1 MKESGDARIAA
12 WLEPRVF
19 GHRGLILAAFALVTL
34 ALGWVAVTGLKLDT
48 NFNKQLPLEHEYI
61 RTYLDHKEEFGGANR
76 LLIAVVAR
84 DGNMFTPEFFQALK
98 VATDEVFFIKGV
110 DRARVQSLW
119 TPNTR
124 YTEVV
129 EGGIEAGDVIP
140 SDFQPDA
147 EGLARVRE
155 NILKAGIVG
164 RLVANDFSGAMVSA
178 QLVDADPETG
188 APVDYIAVS
197 RELEAKVRARI
208 ERDKVDIAVQA
219 PVSVHMI
226 GFAKVV
232 GDVADGA
239 LSVVTFA
246 IVTVAL
252 TLLFVWIYIQ
262 SFRIALVPVV
272 SSLVAMVWMLGLL
285 VLLGYGVDPL
295 GILVPFI
302 IFAIGTS
309 HGVQKISAVSD
320 AAMSGAD
327 SNEAARR
334 TFRLLFLPA
343 IVALLANLVGFVTIL
358 LIPVQVI
365 REMAVT
371 ASLGI
376 GVIILTDLILL
387 PVLVSFVPIS
397 GRFRDRVARRQRAL
411 QGIWTALA
419 RITHR
424 GPAAAIIAVALVLGV
439 LGAIKGRE
447 TPIGDTQ
454 AGVPEL
460 RADSRYN
467 RDSNLISSRFSIGTD
482 IINVIVETKPDGCI
496 SFPVIDAIDRFA
508 WHMANVEGVRDVMS
522 LAGVSKVVS
531 AGWSEG
537 SLKWRNLP
545 RDERQLVQAQNYIET
560 STGLLNRDC
569 SVMPVMIFLADH
581 RAATIERVVAA
592 VKDYRGKHPTA
603 DVKYRLATGNVGVMA
618 AQNEEVKAKEF
629 VILGW
634 VFAAVT
640 IMCLVNFR
648 SLIGTIMVIVP
659 LALVSIL
666 VYAVMAIVGIGLKVN
681 TLPMVALGAGIGVDY
696 GIYLFSRMQEHLQRG
711 HNVHYACL
719 AALHVTGA
727 AIFFTGVTLAIG
739 VATWV
744 FSPLKFQAD
753 VGLMLTF
760 MFVVNMLGAM
770 LLLPALG
777 AWLLPRA
784 KPAA

>member
-1 MKESGDARIAA
+1 M
-12 WLEPRVF
+12 
-19 GHRGLILAAFALVTL
+19 
-34 ALGWVAVTGLKLDT
+34 TGLKLDT
-48 NFNKQLPLEHEYI
+48 NFNKQLPLQHEYI

-98 VATDEVFFIKGV
+98 IATDEVFFIKGV

-178 QLVDADPETG
+178 QLAGRRPGDRARRSTTSP
-188 APVDYIAVS
+188 IS
-197 RELEAKVRARI
+197 QELEEKVRARI
-208 ERDKVDIAVQA
+208 ERDKVDVAVQA

-246 IVTVAL
+246 VVTVAL
-252 TLLFVWIYIQ
+252 TLLLVWIYIQ
-262 SFRIALVPVV
+262 SFRIALVPVI

-343 IVALLANLVGFVTIL
+343 IVALLANLVGFITIL

-387 PVLVSFVPIS
+387 PVLVSFVPIT
-397 GRFRDRVARRQRAL
+397 GRFRDRVASA
-411 QGIWTALA
+411 
-419 RITHR
+419 
-424 GPAAAIIAVALVLGV
+424 PA
-439 LGAIKGRE
+439 
-447 TPIGDTQ
+447 
-454 AGVPEL
+454 
-460 RADSRYN
+460 
-467 RDSNLISSRFSIGTD
+467 
-482 IINVIVETKPDGCI
+482 
-496 SFPVIDAIDRFA
+496 
-508 WHMANVEGVRDVMS
+508 
-522 LAGVSKVVS
+522 
-531 AGWSEG
+531 
-537 SLKWRNLP
+537 
-545 RDERQLVQAQNYIET
+545 
-560 STGLLNRDC
+560 
-569 SVMPVMIFLADH
+569 
-581 RAATIERVVAA
+581 
-592 VKDYRGKHPTA
+592 
-603 DVKYRLATGNVGVMA
+603 
-618 AQNEEVKAKEF
+618 
-629 VILGW
+629 
-634 VFAAVT
+634 
-640 IMCLVNFR
+640 
-648 SLIGTIMVIVP
+648 
-659 LALVSIL
+659 
-666 VYAVMAIVGIGLKVN
+666 
-681 TLPMVALGAGIGVDY
+681 
-696 GIYLFSRMQEHLQRG
+696 
-711 HNVHYACL
+711 
-719 AALHVTGA
+719 GA
-727 AIFFTGVTLAIG
+727 AGRVGA
-739 VATWV
+739 ASRA
-744 FSPLKFQAD
+744 SPIA
-753 VGLMLTF
+753 G
-760 MFVVNMLGAM
+760 
-770 LLLPALG
+770 
-777 AWLLPRA
+777 PR
-784 KPAA
+784 P